1 MVSNADAQCI
11 RLSLRLKESVSRAAE
26 LEELLEETG
35 VEALQ
40 TSLRSLSLSLSLSRS
55 LARSEYTRLL
65 GTLIC
70 S

>member
-40 TSLRSLSLSLSLSRS
+40 TSLRSLSLSLSLFSLSRS
-55 LARSEYTRLL
+55 L
-65 GTLIC
+65 
-70 S
+70 